1 MISPH
6 VVTIMFN
13 QDVQYT
19 WDADFL
25 DLINA
30 GPSPSSLF
38 YGDFVLHTNNA
49 SANSRAPKLPLIYHL
64 AHLKSIIF

>member
-6 VVTIMFN
+6 VVTVMFN

-25 DLINA
+25 GLINA
-30 GPSPSSLF
+30 GPLPSTLF
-38 YGDFVLHTNNA
+38 YGDFVLHSVIQTMLLQTAGLLNC
-49 SANSRAPKLPLIYHL
+49 L
-64 AHLKSIIF
+64 